1 MKSARFFLI
10 LLLGFICLS
19 CEHSETDSGGNDN
32 SEAGPPFCLTI
43 VKFFNNEHANNVIV
57 QTPIKEY
64 NGIDGRFEYFENTN
78 LYLNIRMGSLY
89 YGLDT
94 ELVNWADEEMQIA
107 GSSPYIPLT
116 DGYYLIDWKWHQL
129 HPISAR
135 SIRFDLYENHI
146 YRHCFITDI
155 DWHDLQNLTDGYD
168 ASLYTQNVC
177 SLEIIRVQLFYLH
190 RFYHDVKR
198 PCPYLCYGY
207 DLYHFEGMCLENV
220 YAYYKKGDCSDSGK
234 TYLTYIAY
242 CDSLQSIDQQRLI
255 ELIKNGKIKDL
266 GY

>member
-1 MKSARFFLI
+1 MKNARFFLI

-78 LYLNIRMGSLY
+78 LYLNIRIGSLY

-94 ELVNWADEEMQIA
+94 ELVNWADEQMQLA
-107 GSSPYIPLT
+107 GSSPYIPLA
-116 DGYYLIDWKWHQL
+116 DGYYLIDWKWHEL
-129 HPISAR
+129 HPISVLAQ
-135 SIRFDLYENHI
+135 SQQEVYDNHI
-146 YRHCFITDI
+146 NKHCFLTDI
-155 DWHDLQNLTDGYD
+155 DWHDLQSLTEGYS

-177 SLEIIRVQLFYLH
+177 SLEIIRVDLYALDAC
-190 RFYHDVKR
+190 YNDVQR
-198 PCPYLCYGY
+198 IHPYSCYGGIY
-207 DLYHFEGMCLENV
+207 YNDGMCFED
-220 YAYYKKGDCSDSGK
+220 AWMYYEYGDCSHSGK
-234 TYLTYIAY
+234 THLTYIAY
-242 CDSLQSIDQQRLI
+242 CDSLQSVYQQRLI
-255 ELIKNGKIKDL
+255 ELIDNGKIKDI
-266 GY
+266 GF

>member
-1 MKSARFFLI
+1 MKSASFFLI
-10 LLLGFICLS
+10 LLLSFLFLS
-19 CEHSETDSGGNDN
+19 CEKSKYNPEYDPPFADW
-32 SEAGPPFCLTI
+32 GPPSFVTI
-43 VKFFNNEHANNVIV
+43 VKFSNNEHANKVIL
-57 QTPIKEY
+57 QNPIKEY
-64 NGIDGRFEYFENTN
+64 DEDNNRYVYYNN
-78 LYLNIRMGSLY
+78 LYLNIRLGSYSWNGVSTSLA
-89 YGLDT
+89 
-94 ELVNWADEEMQIA
+94 NWADEEMQIA

-266 GY
+266 CY